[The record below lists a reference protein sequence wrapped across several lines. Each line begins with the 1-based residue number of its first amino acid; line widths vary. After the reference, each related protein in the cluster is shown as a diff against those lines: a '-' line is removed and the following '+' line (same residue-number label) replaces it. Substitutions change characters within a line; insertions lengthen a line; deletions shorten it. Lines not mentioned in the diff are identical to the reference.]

1 MAFNYKLIRLTKT
14 IFLFLCGFL
23 PLASSFSQNV
33 KKDSI
38 SDLQIKNAIHLYD
51 VYTDGNAPIFNGPE
65 YIYYLFKM
73 EGDPYFIKGAFSKGW
88 IGYRGRVYN
97 PVSMFYDI
105 QRDQLVI
112 LNADSLS
119 NIVMLNQFV
128 DSFYLSGHTFI
139 SLKEDHKQ
147 NLFTTGFYDLLYNG
161 HIQLLA
167 RRIKTMEDKIESSTI
182 IRVFNTGDRFYIHKD
197 GLYYRVT
204 GKKDVFRLFADK
216 KHDIKKMM
224 RKNHIKLN
232 RKTFESSLVKVTAFY
247 DQLIH

>member
-1 MAFNYKLIRLTKT
+1 MKNVL
-14 IFLFLCGFL
+14 LFLCSFFS
-23 PLASSFSQNV
+23 LASSFSQNV

-65 YIYYLFKM
+65 YIYYIFKM
-73 EGDPYFIKGAFSKGW
+73 EGDPYFIQGAFSKGW
-88 IGYRGRVYN
+88 IGYSGRVYN

-105 QRDQLVI
+105 QRDQLVV
-112 LNADSLS
+112 LNADSLT
-119 NIVMLNQFV
+119 NIVMLNEFV

-139 SLKEDHKQ
+139 SLKEDRKQ
-147 NLFTTGFYDLLYNG
+147 NLFNTGFYDLLYNG
-161 HIQLLA
+161 HVQLLA
-167 RRIKTMEDKIESSTI
+167 RRIKTMEDKIESMTV
-182 IRVFNTGDRFYIHKD
+182 IRVFSVGDRFYIHKD
-197 GLYYRVT
+197 GLYYLVT
-204 GKKDVFRLFADK
+204 NKKDVFRLLADK